1 MNFVTTTLFSAYV
14 FAYHLHDL
22 ASVYGIYLV
31 GFLYHVVIWLNIC
44 SPPGR
49 FSNYYIVLTW

>member
-1 MNFVTTTLFSAYV
+1 MDFVTTTLFSAYV

-44 SPPGR
+44 PPPG
-49 FSNYYIVLTW
+49 NYYIVLTW